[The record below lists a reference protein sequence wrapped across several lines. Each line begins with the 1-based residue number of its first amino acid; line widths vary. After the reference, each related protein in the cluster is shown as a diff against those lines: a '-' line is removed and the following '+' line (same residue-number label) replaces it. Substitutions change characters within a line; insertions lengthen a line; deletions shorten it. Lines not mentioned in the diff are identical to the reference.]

1 MQVPALSCLLLRHRH
16 SPRPCSS
23 PAISEQVLTL
33 LQPPSRHTGCRL
45 PPRSLTHVVHVPQLP
60 ASMSEA
66 ASLQGR
72 GAPRQRGLWRGQR
85 GWGVWGRRGFK
96 RQIATPQAQKP
107 HPRPLQAIW
116 VASWQAQVPQLRQVS
131 SAVCGLVSGDLLC
144 GRVVGACSSCL
155 AEGASEVP
163 LLHGSFGCRCCS
175 FCALVGLVGRAVP
188 GMCTARVLAALT
200 EIMMWS
206 WPGSCTAA
214 LHGEHLTRAART
226 CISYQ
231 L

>member
-1 MQVPALSCLLLRHRH
+1 MQVPALSCQPLRRRH

-23 PAISEQVLTL
+23 PATSKQVLTL
-33 LQPPSRHTGCRL
+33 LRPPSRHTGCQT

-66 ASLQGR
+66 ACSQGR
-72 GAPRQRGLWRGQR
+72 GGPRRRGVRRGQR
-85 GWGVWGRRGFK
+85 RWGVWGRRGVK

-131 SAVCGLVSGDLLC
+131 SAVGGLVSGDLLC

-155 AEGASEVP
+155 AEGGLRSAAAAWQLRLQMLQ
-163 LLHGSFGCRCCS
+163 LL
-175 FCALVGLVGRAVP
+175 
-188 GMCTARVLAALT
+188 CTGGAG
-200 EIMMWS
+200 W
-206 WPGSCTAA
+206 
-214 LHGEHLTRAART
+214 
-226 CISYQ
+226 
-231 L
+231 